1 MPKFGSVSLR
11 INSKQFNA
19 ETLTDGAVGGA
30 SSSRWDGLHVKI
42 LTARKKTKNAYRR
55 IDDEDDDLGL
65 IIRFDRLSW
74 LV

>member
-1 MPKFGSVSLR
+1 MRKRLPMARWAAHLLLAGTGSMS
-11 INSKQFNA
+11 
-19 ETLTDGAVGGA
+19 
-30 SSSRWDGLHVKI
+30 KI